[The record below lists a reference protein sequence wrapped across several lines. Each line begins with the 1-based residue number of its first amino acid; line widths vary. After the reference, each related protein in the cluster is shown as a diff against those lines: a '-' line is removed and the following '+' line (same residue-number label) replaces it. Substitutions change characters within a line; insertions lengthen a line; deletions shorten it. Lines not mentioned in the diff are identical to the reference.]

1 MSFAELL
8 KQTREK
14 KGLSQ
19 EAAADALHVS
29 QPTYSRFERGVAEPG
44 EEMLKNIEKFCGLSA
59 EEIKNVQNDSV
70 LEHETQKINK
80 NQIER
85 KETPVPDKVGQIVFL
100 ILIGV
105 SIYFPICAWLAIY
118 WAYTNHF
125 RKWVIVCTAV
135 FAFVLTF
142 FYLNQIYC
150 IFPARTSY
158 SIE

>member
-1 MSFAELL
+1 MNFAVLL
-8 KQTREK
+8 KQTREE

-29 QPTYSRFERGVAEPG
+29 QATYSRFERGVAEPG
-44 EEMLKNIEKFCGLSA
+44 EEMLKNIAKFCGLSA

-70 LEHETQKINK
+70 LEHETKKKNN
-80 NQIER
+80 NQIKR
-85 KETPVPDKVGQIVFL
+85 KETPVPAKVGQIVFL

-105 SIYFPICAWLAIY
+105 SFYFPICAWLAIC

-125 RKWVIVCTAV
+125 RKRVIVGTAV
-135 FAFVLTF
+135 FALILTL
-142 FYLNQIYC
+142 FYLNQIYF
-150 IFPARTSY
+150 IFPVRTSY